1 MIFCAAILQTQSP
14 LKSEHGVQKPCKQ
27 VFSLILYRILI
38 DIAPNLQ
45 YNLSIKL
52 NTVGGACVWHRLVG
66 RRRLAELR
74 AGRGTRAFCKGAYKE
89 VCYRN
94 KSLSASYRRQSLTMR
109 CEANTQA
116 EIIPFESAT

>member
-1 MIFCAAILQTQSP
+1 MIFCATILQTQSP

-66 RRRLAELR
+66 RRLGHLQLFHDVLPQIIVCRTAATLAVPIGEQVFVTFLH
-74 AGRGTRAFCKGAYKE
+74 AQNHSGTA
-89 VCYRN
+89 
-94 KSLSASYRRQSLTMR
+94 
-109 CEANTQA
+109 
-116 EIIPFESAT
+116 